1 MTFNGTTKYGGVT
14 MRRRDVSAEELA
26 RIIRHRGSNTSWLQ
40 IQRDTGIPRR
50 LAKRAY
56 EEWKRSQPREEL
68 KAARKDVAAEEFRTH
83 LSLLTGFAESI
94 VLSIGIQS
102 SPNDTR
108 DAKEVLASVWR
119 RDRLHEVDFI
129 PAIDPTERGQRRAAR
144 QNQMLFESLQDHTHG
159 KVRWQALDE
168 WEKAWNT
175 CRSDLAKFREEV
187 REIVLNIL
195 DQKPKLID
203 RIVKG
208 SGKKNAIERMMDGV
222 LQIVWSCIVAG
233 KPHEEFPLV
242 QAMPRGDG
250 RTEVTFGK
258 GQLTEGLIFAEVD
271 LAKEVA
277 TVCKWAA
284 ENSYKGDTTSEVAK
298 QLNIMQEKIKELEG
312 MLDPLRLRPLILGTQ
327 CELCRAYV

>member
-1 MTFNGTTKYGGVT
+1 MGGVA
-14 MRRRDVSAEELA
+14 MRRRNISTEELA

-56 EEWKRSQPREEL
+56 EEWQRSQPKEEL
-68 KAARKDVAAEEFRTH
+68 QAARKDVAAEEFRTH
-83 LSLLTGFAESI
+83 LSLLTRFAESI
-94 VLSIGIQS
+94 VLSIDIP

-119 RDRLHEVDFI
+119 RDWLYEVGFI
-129 PAIDPTERGQRRAAR
+129 PVLDSTERGQRRVAR
-144 QNQMLFESLQDHTHG
+144 QNQMLWESLQDHTHG

-168 WEKAWNT
+168 WGKAWNT
-175 CRSDLAKFREEV
+175 CRSDLVKFRKEA

-195 DQKPKLID
+195 DQKLKLID

-208 SGKKNAIERMMDGV
+208 SVNKDAMERMMDGV

-250 RTEVTFGK
+250 GTEVIFGK
-258 GQLTEGLIFAEVD
+258 ERLTEGLIFAEVD

-284 ENSYKGDTTSEVAK
+284 ENSYKGGTTPEVAK
-298 QLNIMQEKIKELEG
+298 QLNIMQENIKELEG